1 MNIDQLILT
10 DFRSYPAKKIRF
22 SSSITVILG
31 DNAAGKTNLLEAI
44 FFLATGKSFRADK
57 DTEMIAFGREMARIK
72 GKINQLTNNPIT
84 QLTNEEI
91 ELEIMLTKG
100 EVIGIKTPIKKYLV
114 NGVGKKMLDFVGIV
128 KTVLFWPEDLELVT
142 DSPGR
147 RRRYLD
153 FVLLQTDREYRRSL
167 LSYEKGVR
175 QRNKVLEAI
184 RDRNAHRHQLLFWD
198 QLLVKTGDYI
208 TRKREEYIHFVNN
221 FQFGGPVGVSNF
233 QFPKYEIFYDRS
245 VISEAR
251 LAEYSEEET
260 AAAVTLVGPHRDDME
275 FRIQNSEFR
284 IKAKDTS
291 DGGRLSLRSHDSS
304 EVEESRSLSHFGSR
318 GEQRLAILWLKMGE
332 LAFIEEITGEKPILL
347 LDDIFSELDHEHRK
361 IIFDVVSHQQTI
373 MTTTDL
379 HHIDHDK
386 LKDIE
391 LIKL

>member
-57 DTEMIAFGREMARIK
+57 DTEMIAFVREMARIK

-128 KTVLFWPEDLELVT
+128 KAVLFWPEDLELVT

-198 QLLVKTGDYI
+198 QLLIKSGDYI

-221 FQFGGPVGVSNF
+221 FQFPISSAIDGIPLRRDNF

-251 LAEYSEEET
+251 LTQYSEEEI
-260 AAAVTLVGPHRDDME
+260 AAAVTLVGPHRDD
-275 FRIQNSEFR
+275 FQFKIQNPSRFNR
-284 IKAKDTS
+284 DKIKNEEIRD
-291 DGGRLSLRSHDSS
+291 LSQY
-304 EVEESRSLSHFGSR
+304 GSR

-332 LAFIEEITGEKPILL
+332 LAYIEEITGEKPILL
-347 LDDIFSELDHEHRK
+347 LDDIFSELDHEHRR
-361 IIFDVVSHQQTI
+361 IIFEVISHQQTI

-379 HHIDHDK
+379 HHIDREK